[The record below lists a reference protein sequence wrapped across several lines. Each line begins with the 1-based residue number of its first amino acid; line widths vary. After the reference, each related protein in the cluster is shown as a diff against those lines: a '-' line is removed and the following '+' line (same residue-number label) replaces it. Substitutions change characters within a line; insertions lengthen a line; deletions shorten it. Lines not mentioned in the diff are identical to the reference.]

1 MSDAFDFNSILSSAM
16 ELQQRYEEA
25 RAEAAEAEVVGSAGG
40 GAVKITITGGMVL
53 RGVQLDPKAV
63 DPENTEML
71 EDLILAAFND
81 AIAQIDQIQ
90 QELMGEFV
98 QPNLSEM
105 DFSAMLT
112 MESEEDK

>member
-1 MSDAFDFNSILSSAM
+1 M
-16 ELQQRYEEA
+16 ELQQRYEQA

-40 GAVKITITGGMVL
+40 GAVKITLTGAMVM
-53 RGVQLDPKAV
+53 RGVQLDPKAI
-63 DPENTEML
+63 DPENAELL

-98 QPNLSEM
+98 QPNLADM
-105 DFSAMLT
+105 DFGAMLQL
-112 MESEEDK
+112 ESEEDK